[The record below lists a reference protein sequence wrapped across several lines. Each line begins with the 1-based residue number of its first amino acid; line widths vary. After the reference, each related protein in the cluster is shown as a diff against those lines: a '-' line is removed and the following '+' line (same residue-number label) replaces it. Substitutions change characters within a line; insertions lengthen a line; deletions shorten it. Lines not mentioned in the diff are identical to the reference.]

1 MGVSFTPDNSVG
13 VFLLVE
19 HVSCSDTPIV
29 KIDFMGVV
37 EFETHANRSAIGR
50 YCCTSFLKVLRS

>member
-19 HVSCSDTPIV
+19 HMSCSDTPIV
-29 KIDFMGVV
+29 KIELMRIV
-37 EFETHANRSAIGR
+37 EFETHANRSSIGH
-50 YCCTSFLKVLRS
+50 YCCTSFLKVVRS